1 MMCETTPLSTRLVA
15 APLVAAP
22 RRRLAPSAAVVIA
35 VVAASRAVASERGAA
50 VGLAARVPTAAAN
63 AAAAAEVSN
72 GTEPYTEVVIPM
84 STFLNQSKV
93 REFLASRGVDH
104 RSPQAVLEQFVPRK
118 ITLQVWPSRVRG
130 ALGADAEGGYVA
142 FNVAYDNGTT
152 SADNQYTSSFLIVTD
167 LYGRDVTISPTMR
180 EHRAPD
186 DARATRLHFCGLK
199 LRDPDTML
207 LAGDNGTSE
216 MGPAYLW
223 KWRTDEYVALM
234 GGQTKDCHDIQW
246 SHARDGPGARGAV
259 WMPHDSEIVLYN
271 AGTGD
276 VLENYGVNAQDIN
289 HVQLI
294 DADRTAIISA
304 RQTSDILK
312 LDTSSGEVQWY
323 LGGSD
328 GEFDIYDL
336 DGKKYPKGTIYWSG
350 QHNAEFFGRVTNAKG
365 KLVEEYGMFDNQYGV
380 GSSSRVLVVQVDEDT
395 MEANVV
401 FEHETGEYTPEYG
414 DNDQLPSGN
423 LLICYW
429 LQDLDVAAE
438 RRAGDAGGMF
448 DVRVEELVRA
458 THLPAWCADV
468 QGPLCEVGT
477 CADAFAS
484 WKIYS
489 AERFYSQPLVWDVAC
504 SASARELAF
513 LTVNNF
519 RQNNADLASYAVRA
533 VDANRTLLASGSFSF
548 SPHWLPTRVS
558 VALANTS
565 AEGYVVYVTNKWD
578 IETAAYFACTDD
590 DDDDIVDDEASKSG
604 SNDDDASSCSCH
616 PHCKSKSRGGGE
628 GDRDDDERETV
639 GGGKKHEGGKGSA
652 DGSSDDGGTSSTA
665 YRVWCSSHPEKC
677 ER

>member
-1 MMCETTPLSTRLVA
+1 M
-15 APLVAAP
+15 
-22 RRRLAPSAAVVIA
+22 
-35 VVAASRAVASERGAA
+35 
-50 VGLAARVPTAAAN
+50 
-63 AAAAAEVSN
+63 
-72 GTEPYTEVVIPM
+72 EPP
-84 STFLNQSKV
+84 K
-93 REFLASRGVDH
+93 R
-104 RSPQAVLEQFVPRK
+104 
-118 ITLQVWPSRVRG
+118 W
-130 ALGADAEGGYVA
+130 EG
-142 FNVAYDNGTT
+142 
-152 SADNQYTSSFLIVTD
+152 S
-167 LYGRDVTISPTMR
+167 
-180 EHRAPD
+180 
-186 DARATRLHFCGLK
+186 
-199 LRDPDTML
+199 
-207 LAGDNGTSE
+207 LAGD
-216 MGPAYLW
+216 L
-223 KWRTDEYVALM
+223 R
-234 GGQTKDCHDIQW
+234 GGGNVRRAPRVRQANLSLLQRI
-246 SHARDGPGARGAV
+246 
-259 WMPHDSEIVLYN
+259 
-271 AGTGD
+271 
-276 VLENYGVNAQDIN
+276 
-289 HVQLI
+289 LI
-294 DADRTAIISA
+294 KTQPDKIS
-304 RQTSDILK
+304 
-312 LDTSSGEVQWY
+312 
-323 LGGSD
+323 LG
-328 GEFDIYDL
+328 
-336 DGKKYPKGTIYWSG
+336 
-350 QHNAEFFGRVTNAKG
+350 HC
-365 KLVEEYGMFDNQYGV
+365 QYGV
-380 GSSSRVLVVQVDEDT
+380 GSSRVLVVQVDEDT

-458 THLPAWCADV
+458 THLPAWRADV

-590 DDDDIVDDEASKSG
+590 DDDDIVDDEASGSG
-604 SNDDDASSCSCH
+604 SNDDDASSCH

-628 GDRDDDERETV
+628 GDRDDDERETA